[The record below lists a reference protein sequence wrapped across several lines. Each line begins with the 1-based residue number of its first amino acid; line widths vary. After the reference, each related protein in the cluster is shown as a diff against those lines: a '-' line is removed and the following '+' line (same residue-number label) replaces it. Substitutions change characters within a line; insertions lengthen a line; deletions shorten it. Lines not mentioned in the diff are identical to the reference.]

1 MAIALE
7 PLTFDNFKGLRE
19 YNGVNAGGQISAIEC
34 KNVELIQTEIGSAT
48 GIKTMSGNAVLFTL
62 PDNDYEIK
70 GVFKSEQDGIVYEF
84 IYAENETQGRLY
96 KINLA
101 RVPESIISSLT
112 KTGEC
117 NGLTMSSTAYD
128 VFIFTNGEEA
138 YTICYTDDQGYGD
151 AIKPLNFMY
160 RWKNGSTYKY
170 TIKRNPAVDDYVY
183 EANGTKTT
191 TKITAVATSDGVVT
205 SITVGGTVYT
215 NDGTETKTD
224 RYGQEHEI
232 KFLAMAEWNG
242 YLVVAT
248 KYGVRGSH
256 QNDIYTWN
264 DNSNLTAASSWD
276 IDYTERVTA
285 LYAYTGGLFIFTNDN
300 TDFLNAS
307 PNVTN
312 SEKRLVAGVGCY
324 SYTSIVKHDTFL
336 FFYDNIQKN
345 VYYIQNIDNGQTR
358 PAGPAAREIQSAFK
372 NVESLKMYSCIY
384 DNKNEIWLFITDST
398 GKQRIFIYN
407 YVLSE
412 WVERDEQKITCLC
425 LVNNTIHTGVGKI
438 VLKEF
443 LNQSYNNT
451 YYASVYQTCFINAGS
466 NTNLKKQK
474 TPLLIVLNDSYINDF
489 WVQLTVNNKAKNP
502 KRVKI
507 STGESGI
514 YGDINEEL
522 DIIPDNQK
530 YDTAIYGEYN
540 QYSKKVVEI
549 STPQTWYTM
558 SIKIY
563 TDRLGQ
569 GFCINSMELKNMKA
583 KLKTRGR

>member
-62 PDNDYEIK
+62 PDNGYETK
-70 GVFKSEQDGIVYEF
+70 GVFKSEQDGITYEF
-84 IYAENETQGRLY
+84 IYAENATQGRLY

-101 RVPESIISSLT
+101 RKPESIISSLT

-138 YTICYTDDQGYGD
+138 YSICYTDDSEYPYNE
-151 AIKPLNFMY
+151 IEPLNFTLSG
-160 RWKNGSTYKY
+160 N
-170 TIKRNPAVDDYVY
+170 
-183 EANGTKTT
+183 TKTW
-191 TKITAVATSDGVVT
+191 
-205 SITVGGTVYT
+205 
-215 NDGTETKTD
+215 KTD
-224 RYGQEHEI
+224 RFGNEI

-285 LYAYTGGLFIFTNDN
+285 LYAYTGGLFIFTGDN

-307 PNVTN
+307 PNVSG
-312 SEKRLVAGVGCY
+312 SEKRLVAGVGCM

-372 NVESLKMYSCIY
+372 NVATFKMYSCIY
-384 DNKNEIWLFITDST
+384 DNKNEIWAIIKDVD
-398 GKQRIFIYN
+398 GNQKVFIYN

-412 WVERDEQKITCLC
+412 WVERLEQEISCICLM
-425 LVNNTIHTGVGKI
+425 NNVIHSAVGKT

-443 LNQSYNNT
+443 LNQSYGNT
-451 YYASVYQTCFINAGS
+451 YYESIYRTCFINAGS

-474 TPLLIVLNDSYINDF
+474 TPLLIVLNDSYVNDF
-489 WVQLTVNNKAKNP
+489 WVQLTVNNKTKNP

-514 YGDINEEL
+514 YGDIDEVQ
-522 DIIPDNQK
+522 DIQPDNETF
-530 YDTAIYGEYN
+530 DIAVYGEYN
-540 QYSKKVVEI
+540 PYSKKVVEI

-558 SIKIY
+558 SVKIY

>member
-1 MAIALE
+1 MAVALE
-7 PLTFDNFKGLRE
+7 PLTFDSFKGLRE
-19 YNGVNAGGQISAIEC
+19 YNGANAGGQISALTC
-34 KNVELIQTEIGSAT
+34 LNVELIQTEIGSAT
-48 GIKTMSGNAVLFTL
+48 GIKSMAGNAVLYTL

-70 GVFKSEQDGIVYEF
+70 GIFKSEQDGITYEF

-101 RVPESIISSLT
+101 RVPESIISSLS

-138 YTICYTDDQGYGD
+138 YTICYTDDAGYGD
-151 AIKPLNFMY
+151 AIKPLNFTLS
-160 RWKNGSTYKY
+160 GST
-170 TIKRNPAVDDYVY
+170 
-183 EANGTKTT
+183 KTW
-191 TKITAVATSDGVVT
+191 
-205 SITVGGTVYT
+205 
-215 NDGTETKTD
+215 KTD
-224 RYGQEHEI
+224 RFNHEI

>member
-62 PDNDYEIK
+62 PDSDYEVLGI
-70 GVFKSEQDGIVYEF
+70 FSSEQDGIVYEF

-191 TKITAVATSDGVVT
+191 TKITAVTTSDGVVT
-205 SITVGGTVYT
+205 SITVGGTAYT
-215 NDGTETKTD
+215 NNGTSTKTD
-224 RYGQEHEI
+224 RYGEDHEI

-256 QNDIYTWN
+256 QNDIYIWD

-285 LYAYTGGLFIFTNDN
+285 LYAYTGGLFIFTGDN

-307 PNVTN
+307 PNVTG
-312 SEKRLVAGVGCY
+312 SEKRLVAGVGCM

-372 NVESLKMYSCIY
+372 NVATFKMYSCIY
-384 DNKNEIWLFITDST
+384 DNKNEIWAIIKDVD
-398 GKQRIFIYN
+398 GNQKVFIYN

-412 WVERDEQKITCLC
+412 WVERLEQEISCICLM
-425 LVNNTIHTGVGKI
+425 NNVIHSAVGKT

-443 LNQSYNNT
+443 LNQSYGNT
-451 YYASVYQTCFINAGS
+451 YYESIYRTCFINAGS

-474 TPLLIVLNDSYINDF
+474 TPLLIVLNDSYVNDF
-489 WVQLTVNNKAKNP
+489 WVQLTVNNKTKNP

-514 YGDINEEL
+514 YGDIDEVQ
-522 DIIPDNQK
+522 DIQPDNETF
-530 YDTAIYGEYN
+530 DIAVYGEYN
-540 QYSKKVVEI
+540 PYSKKVVEI

-558 SIKIY
+558 SVKIY